1 MPSARKCTFN
11 EIEVEAGAV
20 VVAVEEAAEKVAE
33 VEVERRYVEPL
44 VAAPAEAANACN

>member
-1 MPSARKCTFN
+1 M
-11 EIEVEAGAV
+11 
-20 VVAVEEAAEKVAE
+20 AVEEAAEEAAEKVVE